1 MLENILCQDS
11 LAPEGKQQQ
20 PFKLK
25 LVKNSIFGLNV
36 YFVGSEHA

>member
-20 PFKLK
+20 PVESKL
-25 LVKNSIFGLNV
+25 LKNSIIGLYV